1 MQCQHLLAACAEELP
16 VVCNGC
22 SSLFFQVFFFY
33 DLPDQ
38 IVDFCAFQN
47 VFFFCFN
54 NVCNLEY
61 ELTPFLCCCQP
72 AAPAE
77 SFWKD
82 VAPLDDVLQVFCPF
96 PCRPAARSLG
106 CFYAAL
112 FPPFFMH
119 LEGNL
124 SHFYF
129 VKLDAVFV
137 KQDYMPA

>member
-1 MQCQHLLAACAEELP
+1 MQLP
-16 VVCNGC
+16 
-22 SSLFFQVFFFY
+22 LFPGIFFSY

-38 IVDFCAFQN
+38 IVDFCAFQSF
-47 VFFFCFN
+47 FFFCFN

-82 VAPLDDVLQVFCPF
+82 MAPLDDVLQVFCPF
-96 PCRPAARSLG
+96 PCWPAARSLG
-106 CFYAAL
+106 CFHAAFVSSFLHAFGREPFPFL
-112 FPPFFMH
+112 FCEVAPSLFGLLH
-119 LEGNL
+119 L
-124 SHFYF
+124 SFS
-129 VKLDAVFV
+129 

>member
-1 MQCQHLLAACAEELP
+1 M
-16 VVCNGC
+16 
-22 SSLFFQVFFFY
+22 
-33 DLPDQ
+33 
-38 IVDFCAFQN
+38 
-47 VFFFCFN
+47 
-54 NVCNLEY
+54 CNLEY

-106 CFYAAL
+106 CFHAAL
-112 FPPFFMH
+112 FPPSFMH

-129 VKLDAVFV
+129 VKLHPVFLV
-137 KQDYMPA
+137 SYTCPLASRTTCQHEGFFQWRKSGCQAPPCPSSWFAEEGTTWLWLTTSSPSCIPPHWASG